1 MKNLTRL
8 TDLPK
13 DEIYEIFHIADEI
26 STGKYRGFL
35 NGKSAVLFFP
45 ATSIRRRTLT
55 IPVKF
60 CRICMCC
67 QKSEMILSAISICSA
82 VKRVTSDSR
91 GKRHP
96 KSWDLI
102 CHNAARPD
110 MKWMMSEYI
119 TI

>member
-13 DEIYEIFHIADEI
+13 DEIYEIF
-26 STGKYRGFL
+26 
-35 NGKSAVLFFP
+35 
-45 ATSIRRRTLT
+45 
-55 IPVKF
+55 
-60 CRICMCC
+60 C